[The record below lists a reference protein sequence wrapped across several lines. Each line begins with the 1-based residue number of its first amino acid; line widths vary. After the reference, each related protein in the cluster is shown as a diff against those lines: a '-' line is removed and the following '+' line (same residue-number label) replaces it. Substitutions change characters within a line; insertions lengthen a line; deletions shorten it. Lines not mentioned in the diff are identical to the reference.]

1 VHLLGEEGPLEEE
14 ELTWGDELERRSG
27 VKAVER
33 LRERLPSQ
41 LRGRGPNEGRLP
53 GRRATLDRD

>member
-14 ELTWGDELERRSG
+14 ELTRGDELERRSG

-33 LRERLPSQ
+33 LRERLPS
-41 LRGRGPNEGRLP
+41 
-53 GRRATLDRD
+53 